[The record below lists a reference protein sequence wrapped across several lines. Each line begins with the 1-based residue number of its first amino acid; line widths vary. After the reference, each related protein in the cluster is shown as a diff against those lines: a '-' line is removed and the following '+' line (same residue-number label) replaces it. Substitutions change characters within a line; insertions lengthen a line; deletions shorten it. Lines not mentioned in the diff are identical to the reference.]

1 MSKIAYFLVPE
12 LSGLSLEQTDM
23 CMAEVSPRKSAAW
36 KPSHTFAAEMGNV
49 DEKPGAHSTVRE
61 ETV

>member
-1 MSKIAYFLVPE
+1 
-12 LSGLSLEQTDM
+12 M

-36 KPSHTFAAEMGNV
+36 KPSHTFAAEMGNI
-49 DEKPGAHSTVRE
+49 DEKPGANTTVKE